1 MICYYIKI
9 YKLLIVES
17 ENMKVCKVCGKEL
30 SDDYSQDKC
39 KKCLKKVYGAEII
52 VKLLNHIDPEI
63 SFKKEDLISLGFPD
77 FKVMDYIWTLQELN
91 LISKNNSSDSYS
103 LKEKNI
109 LNKFISKWGDL
120 DSEDEENFVVKRC
133 PNCGTKVEDDL
144 YCEQCGTKLQEE
156 NDSKNIIMEKRTI
169 PYKTKKCEYCGEKI
183 NTRAEICPKCGVRL
197 KKAEI
202 EKNPGLA
209 LMLSFI
215 VPGFGQLYNNQIQ
228 KGIGFIVVWFISI
241 LLLVFI
247 VGVFMLLIIWIYAM
261 YDAYNTS
268 KDLNKK

>member
-1 MICYYIKI
+1 
-9 YKLLIVES
+9 
-17 ENMKVCKVCGKEL
+17 MKVCKVCGQEL
-30 SDDYSQDKC
+30 SADYSEDTCQN
-39 KKCLKKVYGAEII
+39 CLKKMYGAKII
-52 VKLLNHIDPEI
+52 VELLSYIDPKI
-63 SFKKEDLISLGFPD
+63 SFKKDDLISLGFHD
-77 FKVMDYIWTLQELN
+77 FQVMDYIWTLQELN

-109 LNKFISKWGDL
+109 LNKFIAKWGDF
-120 DSEDEENFVVKRC
+120 DSEDIISEDKENFLVKRC
-133 PNCGTKVEDDL
+133 PDCGTKVKDDFK

-169 PYKTKKCEYCGEKI
+169 TYKTKKCEYCGGKI

-202 EKNPGLA
+202 EKNPGFA

-247 VGVFMLLIIWIYAM
+247 VGVFILLIIWIYAM

-268 KDLNKK
+268 KDLNKD